1 MGTIEMEMLYILA
14 TEQSHASGQASQLTT
29 VSLRRDETRR
39 HPNDNDARVG
49 FADILFHLA
58 DLFVGR
64 GAVGFNRDI
73 GHRGDMF
80 STLDVVRGEAPKRLH
95 DVKLARPRH
104 PPLPPAEKQMSD
116 AAQVTEDHTEER
128 TRMVLF
134 SPYTYD
140 VTIKA
145 WRRFS

>member
-1 MGTIEMEMLYILA
+1 MMGTIEMEMLYILA

-73 GHRGDMF
+73 GHRGEMF

-104 PPLPPAEKQMSD
+104 PPSLQRKNKRQMRRKSP
-116 AAQVTEDHTEER
+116 R
-128 TRMVLF
+128 TTL
-134 SPYTYD
+134 
-140 VTIKA
+140 KNEHA
-145 WRRFS
+145 RFSSRHTHLM